1 MVKIRIGAQE
11 ATIDGYKWQTDDP
24 TLLALLNS
32 FFPWHGPGGA
42 DPHPDLTVA
51 TMVVEALGGEILE
64 ADPVE
69 HVPGRVY

>member
-1 MVKIRIGAQE
+1 MVKIMVLGKE
-11 ATIDGYKWQTDDP
+11 ATVRDYRWKTEWP
-24 TLLALLNS
+24 PLLALLNS
-32 FFPWHGPGGA
+32 FVPIEGDTPA